1 MDRMTLFPFIQRSPG
16 DIGDN
21 DIEQDDIPDEIVVN
35 EIMVVSYNHN
45 PPSKKNLVDLNKSR

>member
-1 MDRMTLFPFIQRSPG
+1 MDRMTLFPFIQRSPR

-45 PPSKKNLVDLNKSR
+45 PLSKK